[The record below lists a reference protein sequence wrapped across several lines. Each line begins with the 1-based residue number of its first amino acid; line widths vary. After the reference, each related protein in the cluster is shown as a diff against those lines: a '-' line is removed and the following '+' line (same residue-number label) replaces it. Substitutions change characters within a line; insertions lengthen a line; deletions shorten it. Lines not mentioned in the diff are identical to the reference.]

1 MEYTELD
8 KDIIKLYTEEKYSLR
23 QISKVINKDHH
34 FVKRRLEAF
43 GIKINTKDRRKH
55 SLTQEHKD
63 KISKASKGR
72 KCFWKNKKMQKDTLY
87 KNMQAHMKF
96 SVELEFLKRFDDIE
110 RLKCLNKLI
119 TRDRVKIHFDI
130 EKYKAFVEKFYEDK
144 EFIRRFEIYSETKNK
159 WDLPSLDHII
169 PLSKGGTWDLE
180 NLRIISWF
188 ENRAKC
194 DLTIEEFDSLV
205 KRYLL

>member
-1 MEYTELD
+1 
-8 KDIIKLYTEEKYSLR
+8 
-23 QISKVINKDHH
+23 
-34 FVKRRLEAF
+34 
-43 GIKINTKDRRKH
+43 
-55 SLTQEHKD
+55 
-63 KISKASKGR
+63 
-72 KCFWKNKKMQKDTLY
+72 
-87 KNMQAHMKF
+87 MQAHMKF

-119 TRDRVKIHFDI
+119 TRDRVKIHFDM